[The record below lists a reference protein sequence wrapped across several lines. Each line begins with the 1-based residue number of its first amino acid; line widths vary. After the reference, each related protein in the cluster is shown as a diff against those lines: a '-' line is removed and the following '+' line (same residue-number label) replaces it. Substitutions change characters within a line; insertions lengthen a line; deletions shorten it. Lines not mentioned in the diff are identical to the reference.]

1 MFHLLQVFFTRTESN
16 VVEHPWAVTCL
27 SGTSCLVFDNQT
39 LFSNTSYRQNPFVSH
54 IARVYQSQE
63 GVGRVI
69 PLEFLER
76 GVFYKR

>member
-1 MFHLLQVFFTRTESN
+1 MFHLLQVFFTQTKSN
-16 VVEHPWAVTCL
+16 VVEHPWAVTCP
-27 SGTSCLVFDNQT
+27 GTSCLVFNNQT

-54 IARVYQSQE
+54 IACVYQSQE